1 MILQFTAGGGVE
13 DADTQTRPYHNHTH
27 THTHT
32 HSHTHAKQQNTILT
46 TGGISGRSLMA
57 IRIPMLRPSDI
68 DFSAVSGVNL
78 DNSVLMDPV

>member
-13 DADTQTRPYHNHTH
+13 DADTQTRPYDNR
-27 THTHT
+27 THT
-32 HSHTHAKQQNTILT
+32 HSHTHAKQQNTVLT
-46 TGGISGRSLMA
+46 TGAISGRSLMA

-78 DNSVLMDPV
+78 DNLVLMDPV

>member
-13 DADTQTRPYHNHTH
+13 DADTQTRPYDN
-27 THTHT
+27 HTHT
-32 HSHTHAKQQNTILT
+32 HSHTHAKQQNTVLT
-46 TGGISGRSLMA
+46 TGAISGRSVMA

>member
-27 THTHT
+27 TH
-32 HSHTHAKQQNTILT
+32 SHTHAKQQNTILT
-46 TGGISGRSLMA
+46 TGAISGRSLMA